1 MEKSRILAKLGIG
14 ELNAMQQEAV
24 EAIAH
29 SDKDVLILSPTG
41 SGKTLAYLLPL
52 AERIDAGSDE
62 LQAVV
67 IVPGRELALQSAT
80 VLKDMGC
87 GLRGMALYGG
97 RPTMDEHRRLR
108 EVKPHVVFATPGR
121 LNDHF
126 DKQNLSA
133 EAVRWV
139 VIDEFDKC
147 LSMGFHDEM
156 QRALAFIEHSTLN
169 MEHSGRLRRIL
180 LSATESE
187 AIPRFVNMVR
197 CVRIN
202 FIDEE
207 EQVPERVTIY
217 EVKSPTKDKLE
228 TLSRLLRYIGQ
239 ESSIVFLNYRDS
251 VERTADYLR
260 RQGFTLSMFHGGLDQ
275 REREDALYK
284 FSNHSANIMVCTDLA
299 SRGLDIPDIRHI
311 IHYHIPEGE
320 DGYVHRVG
328 RTARWDKT
336 GKAYFILSADEQIPA
351 YVDAATE
358 ELSLP
363 AQLPQPS
370 EPLMATIYIGKGKRD
385 KISKGDVVGFL
396 CKICQLA
403 KDDIGRIDV
412 NERYTYV
419 AIAREKVAQTIK
431 LSSGNKIKG
440 VKTVVELVK

>member
-187 AIPRFVNMVR
+187 AIPRFVSMVR

-260 RQGFTLSMFHGGLDQ
+260 QQGFTLSMFHGGLDQ

-351 YVDAATE
+351 YVDAAAE

>member
-1 MEKSRILAKLGIG
+1 
-14 ELNAMQQEAV
+14 
-24 EAIAH
+24 
-29 SDKDVLILSPTG
+29 
-41 SGKTLAYLLPL
+41 
-52 AERIDAGSDE
+52 
-62 LQAVV
+62 
-67 IVPGRELALQSAT
+67 
-80 VLKDMGC
+80 MGC

-97 RPTMDEHRRLR
+97 RPTMDEHRKLR
-108 EVKPHVVFATPGR
+108 EVKPQVVFATPGR

-187 AIPRFVNMVR
+187 AIPRFVNMGR

-202 FIDEE
+202 FLDEQ

-260 RQGFTLSMFHGGLDQ
+260 QQGFTLSMFHGGLDQ
-275 REREDALYK
+275 RERETALYR

-328 RTARWDKT
+328 RTARWDQT
-336 GKAYFILSADEQIPA
+336 GTAYFILSDGEQIPA
-351 YVDAATE
+351 YVDASPE

-363 AQLPQPS
+363 AQLPQPCQ
-370 EPLMATIYIGKGKRD
+370 PRMATIYIGKGKRD

-396 CKICQLA
+396 CKIAQLT

-419 AIAREKVAQTIK
+419 AVARERVAQTIK